1 MRYLAL
7 FLLISLA
14 YSCTINKNIM
24 FKTKLDYEFDLP
36 KDTVNEG
43 YRISPNDQIIMRLYT
58 NGGARLLALTADDE
72 ATRLLLQND
81 IFYIVNQN
89 GFVDLPEV
97 GEVFIQGYTLK
108 EAELMLEELYSSLYN
123 SPYVFINVTNNRVII
138 FPGSGGDARVI
149 PLVNNNTTVIEALAL
164 AGGVAVRGNASKVK
178 LIRRIPDSDPDV
190 YLMDLSTIEGIQYA
204 GMSVQANDI
213 IYVEPVPEIA
223 GEVLRDLSPFVTIIT
238 SLALLYGVLG
248 GF

>member
-1 MRYLAL
+1 
-7 FLLISLA
+7 
-14 YSCTINKNIM
+14 M

-43 YRISPNDQIIMRLYT
+43 YRISPNDQLIMRLFT

-72 ATRLLLQND
+72 ATRLLVQND

-97 GEVFIQGYTLK
+97 GEIFIQGFTLK
-108 EAELMLEELYSSLYN
+108 EAELMLEELYATLYN

-164 AGGVAVRGNASKVK
+164 AGGVAIRGNASKVK
-178 LIRRIPDSDPDV
+178 LIRRIPNSDPDV

-223 GEVLRDLSPFVTIIT
+223 GEVLRDISPFVTIIT
-238 SLALLYGVLG
+238 SLALLYGILG